1 MVTGNRTKRNETKRQ
16 KDSVRTR
23 GMRVGSLWTTRT
35 PEAPRPKRVEVWGI
49 TCKCA
54 PNAQHVHPAGAA
66 GDPGGLPAILLP
78 FPAELSPS
86 GAGGGESLV
95 PQAGDSRM
103 TARGG
108 PGQAGGGRVF
118 AGRPGPLQPSGFSAG
133 TPDAVKES
141 RGSSGAAIHCRSERS
156 SKHGSARSW

>member
-1 MVTGNRTKRNETKRQ
+1 M
-16 KDSVRTR
+16 
-23 GMRVGSLWTTRT
+23 GSLWTTRT

-66 GDPGGLPAILLP
+66 GAPGGLPAILLP

-103 TARGG
+103 TGRGG

-118 AGRPGPLQPSGFSAG
+118 AGRPGPLRPSGFSAG

-141 RGSSGAAIHCRSERS
+141 RGSSVLPSTVGLNVHRNTGLPGRGDSQKKGARKRRVL
-156 SKHGSARSW
+156 GVRV

>member
-1 MVTGNRTKRNETKRQ
+1 M
-16 KDSVRTR
+16 
-23 GMRVGSLWTTRT
+23 GSLWTTRT

-66 GDPGGLPAILLP
+66 GDPRGLPAILLP

-118 AGRPGPLQPSGFSAG
+118 AGRPGPLGR
-133 TPDAVKES
+133 
-141 RGSSGAAIHCRSERS
+141 RGSLRGRRRPSKSRVAPQVLPSTVGLNVHRNTGLPGRGDSQKKGARKRRVL
-156 SKHGSARSW
+156 GVRV